1 MMWAAFKT
9 AAFGWLIKDIAPIV
23 LSTVRAVVLA
33 MADTSMS
40 GAEKKATAMKAIK
53 QAFYL
58 DAVKVTSK
66 DISDAIEKAVVELN
80 V

>member
-1 MMWAAFKT
+1 MWAAFKT

-40 GAEKKATAMKAIK
+40 GAEKKATAMAAIRK
-53 QAFYL
+53 AFYL
-58 DAVKVTSK
+58 DAVEVTVEAI
-66 DISDAIEKAVVELN
+66 DDAIEKAVVELN

>member
-1 MMWAAFKT
+1 MWAAFKT

-23 LSTVRAVVLA
+23 LTTVKAVVLA
-33 MADTSMS
+33 MASTTMT
-40 GAEKKATAMKAIK
+40 GKEKKAAAMAAISE
-53 QAFYL
+53 AFFI

-66 DISDAIEKAVVELN
+66 DISDAIEKAVVKLN